1 MLIKTMGKGKAE
13 DWESQ
18 MIDGRWWEREWER
31 ASGIFFVFLLVS
43 LG

>member
-1 MLIKTMGKGKAE
+1 MGKAE

-31 ASGIFFVFLLVS
+31 ASGIFFVLLNMVVHC
-43 LG
+43 LT